1 MNEKETKNPLE
12 AIKRLKALQINM
24 NKELK
29 SENLSDNYTEDADTL
44 SEQNDIQESEKSD
57 TDTASKA
64 KKVRSKKTPSLMEI
78 AYEAEQ
84 EKGLKDSGDSELEKI
99 LEKTP
104 QDELIDNFFDS
115 INPAKKKTTKKNTSS
130 ASSSKTAAKKAS
142 VISMAEK
149 EEHEDILLKTLR
161 SIDGPSAPAS
171 KSTLSSILSGE
182 TVIEPKKTR
191 GRKPKAPKKV
201 KIIPLGG
208 LEQIGMNITAFEYE
222 DSIIVVDCGLAFPSD
237 DMLGIDLV
245 IPDVSYLKE
254 NYLKVKGF
262 CITHG
267 HEDHIG
273 SLPYILKQLNVPVYG
288 TRLTLAL
295 INKKLVEHGIDRTS
309 TLVEVKY
316 GQTVE
321 LGDFKVEFIKTNH
334 SIADSAAL
342 AIFSPAGIIFHTGDF
357 KIDYTPVFGES
368 NDLQRMAE
376 IGKQGCLAM
385 LCESTNAIKPG
396 FTMSERTV
404 GKTFDLLFAEHRN
417 KRILVATFAS
427 NVDRVQQ
434 IINTAYKHDRKVVVE
449 GRSMVNVIGV
459 AGELN
464 YISIPEGTLIDIDR
478 NNFV

>member
-29 SENLSDNYTEDADTL
+29 SENLSDNHTEDADTL
-44 SEQNDIQESEKSD
+44 SEKNDIQESEKSD

-201 KIIPLGG
+201 KIITLGG
-208 LEQIGMNITAFEYE
+208 LEQIGMNITAF
-222 DSIIVVDCGLAFPSD
+222 
-237 DMLGIDLV
+237 
-245 IPDVSYLKE
+245 
-254 NYLKVKGF
+254 
-262 CITHG
+262 
-267 HEDHIG
+267 
-273 SLPYILKQLNVPVYG
+273 
-288 TRLTLAL
+288 
-295 INKKLVEHGIDRTS
+295 
-309 TLVEVKY
+309 
-316 GQTVE
+316 
-321 LGDFKVEFIKTNH
+321 
-334 SIADSAAL
+334 
-342 AIFSPAGIIFHTGDF
+342 
-357 KIDYTPVFGES
+357 
-368 NDLQRMAE
+368 
-376 IGKQGCLAM
+376 
-385 LCESTNAIKPG
+385 
-396 FTMSERTV
+396 
-404 GKTFDLLFAEHRN
+404 
-417 KRILVATFAS
+417 
-427 NVDRVQQ
+427 
-434 IINTAYKHDRKVVVE
+434 
-449 GRSMVNVIGV
+449 
-459 AGELN
+459 
-464 YISIPEGTLIDIDR
+464 
-478 NNFV
+478 